1 MYMPPERAM
10 QYAQQIMTGDV
21 PGIIQ
26 RFRTY
31 VPSIRT
37 FARLNE
43 MMGGKHKFMGSEQM
57 GKHMQ
62 RMKGLDSLQRTK
74 EHVESA
80 MGSDVVKSRPVMAK
94 ALKKISKRI

>member
-1 MYMPPERAM
+1 MYMPADRAM

-21 PGIIQ
+21 SGLVQ
-26 RFRTY
+26 RFRNY
-31 VPSIRT
+31 RGSIVT
-37 FARLNE
+37 FARLNQ

-94 ALKKISKRI
+94 ALKKLSKRI

>member
-10 QYAQQIMTGDV
+10 QFAGQIMTGDV
-21 PGIIQ
+21 PGLIQ

-31 VPSIRT
+31 GPSIRT

-43 MMGGKHKFMGSEQM
+43 MMGGKHKFMGSGHM
-57 GKHMQ
+57 GKQMQ
-62 RMKGLDSLQRTK
+62 RMKGVDGLDRMKQ
-74 EHVESA
+74 HVEGI
-80 MGSDVVKSRPVMAK
+80 MDSDVVKARPVMAK